1 MPRFREPRI
10 LRGMVPGMV
19 RHAGFGEASLWR
31 GEAFDT
37 AERLLVPPE
46 IESSVFREE
55 HHGGAWDLW
64 AQRLAP
70 SNRAKRDTPAHC
82 RALERC
88 ERLIIGPFEVQV
100 GLSSSRCAERTRN
113 SVDPIPWFHEGRHG
127 TIGRGSASDCVAA
140 LVLPRAGDGAR
151 TSDSARRSRSGSPAN
166 RQTEDGHAAINVHS
180 CLQGTNHRGLPKTH
194 WVDALRRHARR
205 GEFFGELRAL
215 QNDW

>member
-1 MPRFREPRI
+1 
-10 LRGMVPGMV
+10 MV

-113 SVDPIPWFHEGRHG
+113 SVAPYPGF
-127 TIGRGSASDCVAA
+127 T
-140 LVLPRAGDGAR
+140 RAGSRAWYSRGPRRPRIVAPHSAESRGPCGAHQKKYGKSHENQER
-151 TSDSARRSRSGSPAN
+151 NLLEALGISLDRSRAPSPGRVRT
-166 RQTEDGHAAINVHS
+166 RQ
-180 CLQGTNHRGLPKTH
+180 
-194 WVDALRRHARR
+194 
-205 GEFFGELRAL
+205 
-215 QNDW
+215 